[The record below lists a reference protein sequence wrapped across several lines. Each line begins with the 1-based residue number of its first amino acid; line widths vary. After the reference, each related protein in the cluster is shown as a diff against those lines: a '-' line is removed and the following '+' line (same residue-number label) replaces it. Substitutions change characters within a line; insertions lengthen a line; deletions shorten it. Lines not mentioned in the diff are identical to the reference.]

1 MTTAEAR
8 ARIRAEMEA
17 GLDAAIAEAGGRLE
31 AEQLAAVRESFAA
44 RVDGIIVI
52 DSALG
57 DAR

>member
-31 AEQLAAVRESFAA
+31 AEQLAVRESFAA